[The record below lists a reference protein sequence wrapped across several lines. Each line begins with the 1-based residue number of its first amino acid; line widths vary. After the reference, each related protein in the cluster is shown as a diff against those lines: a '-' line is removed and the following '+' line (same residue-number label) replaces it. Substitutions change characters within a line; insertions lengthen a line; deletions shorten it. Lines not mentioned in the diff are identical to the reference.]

1 MPIEFKVLQQG
12 PFPQPVHH
20 QWLGMACLIA
30 MMVGM
35 MTSAEALISI
45 AFIALVVN
53 VVLNRQLPQL
63 WKRFLRHPAL
73 LGITGIFLMYTLS
86 GLYSENTVYLFRR
99 LRTSLPLLLLPFA
112 ILSLPRFGKQAYYSL
127 LYLFFVLTLLA
138 CIAVLYQY
146 WADYAALTAL
156 YKKGQVM
163 PTPMRHI
170 RFSLT
175 VALAVAAGLYL
186 ADQRFC
192 LRYMA
197 ERYLLIGGSIFMAAF
212 LHLLAVRSGLLALYL
227 MMGYALARL
236 VLLHRKFIL
245 GMTIVIASAGLA
257 YAAIQFI
264 PTLQNK
270 INYTQYTIYLLVRD
284 GEVQEL
290 SDSQRL
296 GSIKAGLAMAKAH
309 PWIGEGLGDIR
320 DAAEAY
326 YEAHAPGLAGR
337 KLLPHNQYVFVLG
350 ATGLLGLL
358 YFVLATTYP
367 LLYRSGYRDAFWTAF
382 HLMIFSSF
390 MVEHTLETQFGLTLY
405 LLFALMGLRHIDA
418 QGQDL

>member
-1 MPIEFKVLQQG
+1 MPIDFKALQQG

-30 MMVGM
+30 MMIGM
-35 MTSAEALISI
+35 MTAAEALISI

-63 WKRFLRHPAL
+63 WKRFLRHPVL
-73 LGITGIFLMYTLS
+73 LGITGIFLVYTLS
-86 GLYSENTVYLFRR
+86 GLYSENTAYWFRR

-112 ILSLPRFGKQAYYSL
+112 ILSLPQFGRRAYYSL
-127 LYLFFVLTLLA
+127 LYLFFLLTLVT
-138 CIAVLYQY
+138 CTVVVYNY
-146 WADYAALTAL
+146 WTDYEAITAL

-175 VALAVAAGLYL
+175 VALAAAAGLYL
-186 ADQRFC
+186 AARRFYW
-192 LRYMA
+192 RWP
-197 ERYLLIGGSIFMAAF
+197 EEQYLFTGGSLFMIAF
-212 LHLLAVRSGLLALYL
+212 LHVLAVRSGLLALYL
-227 MMGYALARL
+227 MAVYALFRFIML
-236 VLLHRKFIL
+236 RRQFLLGTVIL
-245 GMTIVIASAGLA
+245 FMAALLA
-257 YAAIQFI
+257 YATFQYV

-270 INYTQYTIYLLVRD
+270 VKYTKYTIHLLLHGGDVK
-284 GEVQEL
+284 EL

-296 GSIKAGLAMAKAH
+296 VSIRAGLAIAEAN
-309 PWIGEGLGDIR
+309 PWIGAGLGDIR
-320 DAAEAY
+320 DVTEAY
-326 YEAHAPGLAGR
+326 YEANAPGLAGR

-350 ATGLLGLL
+350 ATGVLGLL
-358 YFVLATTYP
+358 YFVLASTYP
-367 LLYRSGYRDAFWTAF
+367 FFYRNSYRDPFWTAF

-405 LLFALMGLRHIDA
+405 LLFALMGIRYFD
-418 QGQDL
+418 GQCQD

>member
-1 MPIEFKVLQQG
+1 MPIDFKALQQG

-45 AFIALVVN
+45 AFIALVGN
-53 VVLNRQLPQL
+53 AVLNRQLPQL
-63 WKRFLRHPAL
+63 WRRFWRHPAL
-73 LGITGIFLMYTLS
+73 LGLTGIFVVYTLS
-86 GLYSENTVYLFRR
+86 GLYSENTGYLFRR

-112 ILSLPRFGKQAYYSL
+112 ILSVPRLGRRAYYSL
-127 LYLFFVLTLLA
+127 LYLFFLLTMAACLA
-138 CIAVLYQY
+138 VACQY
-146 WADYAALTAL
+146 WADYSAITEL

-175 VALAVAAGLYL
+175 VALSIAAGFYL
-186 ADQRFC
+186 AVQRFYW
-192 LRYMA
+192 RWPA
-197 ERYLLIGGSIFMAAF
+197 ERYLFLGGSILMIAF

-227 MMGYALARL
+227 VASYALFRFM
-236 VLLHRKFIL
+236 LLRRQFLLGTGIL
-245 GMTIVIASAGLA
+245 LLAAGLA
-257 YAAIQFI
+257 YAAFQYA

-270 INYTQYTIYLLVRD
+270 VNYTRYTIHLLIHGGD
-284 GEVQEL
+284 VQEL

-296 GSIKAGLAMAKAH
+296 GSLQAGLAMAAAH
-309 PWIGEGLGDIR
+309 PWIGVGLGDVR
-320 DAAEAY
+320 DTAEAH

-350 ATGLLGLL
+350 ATGILGLL
-358 YFVLATTYP
+358 YFVVASAYP
-367 LLYRSGYRDAFWTAF
+367 LFYRKGYHDPFWASF
-382 HLMIFSSF
+382 HIIIGSSF

-405 LLFALMGLRHIDA
+405 LLFALMGIRYIDTQTQA
-418 QGQDL
+418 